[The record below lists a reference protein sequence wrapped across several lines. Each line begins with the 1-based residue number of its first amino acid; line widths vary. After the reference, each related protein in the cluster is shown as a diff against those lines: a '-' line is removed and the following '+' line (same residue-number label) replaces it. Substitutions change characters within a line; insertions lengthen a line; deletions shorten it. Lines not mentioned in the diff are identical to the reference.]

1 MAAKYRKRLR
11 RQQQRQKRRELY
23 RQMREDQLLDAAYRG
38 LTEEQEWLDQQ
49 LSIQQ
54 EWLNKL
60 LK

>member
-23 RQMREDQLLDAAYRG
+23 RQMREDQLLDVAYRG